1 MKVLFINAVPYG
13 STGKMMFSLSEM
25 VQKDMNSSICATGFS
40 WHKCD
45 KEEHYLI
52 GGFWSK
58 SFHLF
63 MSRLFG
69 NHGCYSQAITKKV
82 IKKIKE
88 FKPDV
93 IHLHNVHGWYLH
105 IPVLFDFLKE
115 SRLPV
120 VWTLHD
126 CWSFTGGCAHFTFC
140 KCNKWLTGCGEC
152 NNLKEYPI
160 SSRVDRTKE
169 MWRIKRECFCGL
181 DNVTIV
187 TPSQWLGKLV
197 KQSFL
202 GDYPVR
208 IIHNGINLEVFRPIV
223 SSFREKYGIAKEQHM
238 VLGVSLGWNERKGL
252 DVFVSLAKKLP
263 GDYKIVLV
271 GTDSKVDKCLP
282 SNVISI
288 HRTQNQTE
296 LAEIYSAA
304 DVFVQ
309 TTREE
314 NYPTVN
320 MEAIACGTPVLTFR
334 TGGSPEMLDD
344 SCGAVVP
351 CDDIDA
357 LEKEI
362 VRICTASPYL
372 KEQCLVKSKEFD
384 QNMRFKEYIEL
395 YETIISTRDQEN

>member
-1 MKVLFINAVPYG
+1 M
-13 STGKMMFSLSEM
+13 
-25 VQKDMNSSICATGFS
+25 
-40 WHKCD
+40 
-45 KEEHYLI
+45 
-52 GGFWSK
+52 
-58 SFHLF
+58 
-63 MSRLFG
+63 
-69 NHGCYSQAITKKV
+69 
-82 IKKIKE
+82 
-88 FKPDV
+88 
-93 IHLHNVHGWYLH
+93 
-105 IPVLFDFLKE
+105 
-115 SRLPV
+115 
-120 VWTLHD
+120 
-126 CWSFTGGCAHFTFC
+126 
-140 KCNKWLTGCGEC
+140 
-152 NNLKEYPI
+152 
-160 SSRVDRTKE
+160 
-169 MWRIKRECFCGL
+169 
-181 DNVTIV
+181 
-187 TPSQWLGKLV
+187 TPSQWLCKLV

-208 IIHNGINLEVFRPIV
+208 VIHNGINLEVFRPIV
-223 SSFREKYGIAKEQHM
+223 SNFREKYGIAKEQHM

-263 GDYKIVLV
+263 DDYKIVLV

-334 TGGSPEMLDD
+334 TGGSPEMLDE

-351 CDDIDA
+351 CDDIDN

-362 VRICTASPYL
+362 IRICTARPYL
-372 KEQCLVKSKEFD
+372 IEQCVVKSKEFD

>member
-1 MKVLFINAVPYG
+1 MKVMFLNAVPYG
-13 STGKMMFSLSEM
+13 STGKTMFAVADLLSKNGHQTLT
-25 VQKDMNSSICATGFS
+25 VSGFS
-40 WHKCD
+40 WHKV
-45 KEEHYLI
+45 HRNNHAVI
-52 GGFWSK
+52 GNIISK
-58 SFHLF
+58 AYHMY
-63 MSRLFG
+63 MSKIFG
-69 NHGCYSQAITKKV
+69 NHGYYSKIPTKLL
-82 IKKIKE
+82 IKKIQE
-88 FKPDV
+88 FSPDI
-93 IHLHNVHGWYLH
+93 IHLHNIHGWYIN
-105 IPVLFDFLKE
+105 IPMLFDYLKKCDI
-115 SRLPV
+115 PI

-140 KCNKWLTGCGEC
+140 KCHKWLTGCGEC

-169 MWRIKRECFCGL
+169 MWHIKRECFCGL

-187 TPSQWLGKLV
+187 TPSQWLCKLV

-208 IIHNGINLEVFRPIV
+208 VIHNGINLEVFRPIV
-223 SSFREKYGIAKEQHM
+223 SNFREKYGIAKEQHM

-263 GDYKIVLV
+263 DDYKIVLV
-271 GTDSKVDKCLP
+271 GTASKVDKCLP

-334 TGGSPEMLDD
+334 TGGSPEMLDE

-362 VRICTASPYL
+362 IHICTDMPYL
-372 KEQCLVKSKEFD
+372 KEQCAVKSKEFD